1 MKNSVKITSGKYRG
15 QEILT
20 PGSGTH
26 PMGAREKLALFN
38 ILALDLPGAKVLDAF
53 AGSGALGI
61 EALSRGAESATF
73 VEKSSVAA
81 RIIKKNLDKL
91 NLNGQAEV
99 VISGVEKY
107 FNNKYFDIILADP
120 PYDNFDV
127 AKVQHLI
134 ELLST
139 DGILVLSHP
148 GEAPTFDGA
157 TLQKTSADAGA
168 KISIYHR

>member
-38 ILALDLPGAKVLDAF
+38 MLASHLPGAKVLDAF

-61 EALSRGAESATF
+61 EALSRGVEFTTF
-73 VEKSSVAA
+73 VEKSPAAA

-91 NLNGQAEV
+91 NLTGQTEV
-99 VISGVEKY
+99 VIGDVEKY
-107 FNNKYFDIILADP
+107 FDSKGFDIILADP
-120 PYDNFDV
+120 PYDNFDA
-127 AKVQHLI
+127 AKVQNLI
-134 ELLST
+134 RSLNDS
-139 DGILVLSHP
+139 GVLVLSHP
-148 GEAPTFDGA
+148 GEAPTFGGV
-157 TLQKTSADAGA
+157 TLQKTSTYAGA
-168 KISIYHR
+168 KISIYYR